1 VIPPNDSFFETELRG
16 IAPRPIFIIGLHRSG
31 TTFLYQ
37 TLAGVFPVA
46 SLTVYHVVDYDRLLL
61 HHHDGTAEAA
71 GRELD
76 RIFRS
81 WGMATRRID
90 DVALSHAMPEE
101 YGWILRRRGGSFHT
115 NPRTAPLVDEICR
128 KLRYVTP
135 AAEAVL
141 LKNPWDTGHV
151 KDLLARFADARFIFL
166 RRDPVAIVNSQFRIA
181 KYFGGTKDPFVN
193 MLFSGIPSGR
203 IWMWLQ
209 RSVRR
214 AAGERR
220 HGWIALRFILRDV
233 ACELGRFEASWSVVP
248 SPRRLALDYEELV
261 SRPDE
266 VLERVSAFLGL
277 AVRRNPVRSA
287 PRPRDST
294 LLPEVAAVEAAF
306 RRRLRE
312 RAAEPRPPDAGS
324 PDRPE

>member
-1 VIPPNDSFFETELRG
+1 MIRPDDRFFETDLRG

-37 TLAGVFPVA
+37 TLAGVLPVA
-46 SLTVYHVVDYDRLLL
+46 SLTVYHVVDYDRILL
-61 HHHDGTAEAA
+61 HHHDGTAAAA

-90 DVALSHAMPEE
+90 EVALSHAMPEE

-115 NPRTAPLVDEICR
+115 SPRAAPLLDEICR

-141 LKNPWDTGHV
+141 LKNPWDTGRV
-151 KDLLARFADARFIFL
+151 RDLLTRFPDARFIFL
-166 RRDPVAIVNSQFRIA
+166 RRDPVAIVSSQFRIA

-193 MLFSGIPSGR
+193 LLFTGIPSGR
-203 IWMWLQ
+203 IWMGLQ

-214 AAGERR
+214 VAGERG
-220 HGWIALRFILRDV
+220 HGRIALRFILRDV
-233 ACELGRFEASWSVVP
+233 ARELGRLEASWSIVP
-248 SPRRLALDYEELV
+248 PGSRLALDYTELV

-277 AVRRNPVRSA
+277 AARRDPVRTA
-287 PRPRDST
+287 PKPRDST
-294 LLPEVAAVEAAF
+294 LLPEVAAVEAPF

-312 RAAEPRPPDAGS
+312 QATGTRPLEPGD